1 MRKFSAFGHRV
12 ATLGQETGDG
22 KARPRYRAEMIRLA
36 IYDMDR
42 TITRLP
48 TFTGFLLHAAR
59 QRHPWRLLLL
69 PLVGVTLIAYG
80 LRLIDRARLKEWNQ
94 SILVGRSI
102 HPDALTPIAES
113 FAEKTLSS
121 NVLADARAR
130 IAADHAEGYRLV
142 MATASYK
149 LYAEAIARKLGFDA
163 TVATN
168 TLAGL
173 DTRIMAKIDGE
184 NCYGPAKLRMV
195 MAWMHDEDINR
206 EDAHIRFYSDHVSDA
221 PAMDWADEAFAV
233 NAHGPLR
240 KMARNKGWA
249 ILDWA

>member
-1 MRKFSAFGHRV
+1 
-12 ATLGQETGDG
+12 
-22 KARPRYRAEMIRLA
+22 MIRLA

-48 TFTGFLLHAAR
+48 TFTSFLLHAAR
-59 QRHPWRLLLL
+59 RRHPWRLLLL
-69 PLVGVTLIAYG
+69 PFVGGTVALYA
-80 LRLIDRARLKEWNQ
+80 LRVIDRARLKVWNQ
-94 SILVGRSI
+94 SLLVGSSI
-102 HPDALTPIAES
+102 HPDHLAPIAES
-113 FAEKTLSS
+113 FADKTERK
-121 NVLADARAR
+121 NVLTDARAR
-130 IAADHAEGYRLV
+130 IAADHAEGYQLI
-142 MATASYK
+142 MATASYR
-149 LYAEAIARKLGFDA
+149 LYAAAIARKLGFDA

-173 DTRIMAKIDGE
+173 DTHVMAKIDGE
-184 NCYGPAKLRMV
+184 NCYGPAKLRMIT
-195 MAWMHDEDINR
+195 AWMHDAGIAR

-240 KMARNKGWA
+240 RLARSRGWA

>member
-1 MRKFSAFGHRV
+1 MRKIGALTHRRKTWAKKQ
-12 ATLGQETGDG
+12 AT
-22 KARPRYRAEMIRLA
+22 ARLRGVKKTAMIRLA

-42 TITRLP
+42 TITRAP
-48 TFTGFLLHAAR
+48 TFTSFLLHAAR
-59 QRHPWRLLLL
+59 WRQPWRLMLL
-69 PLVGVTLIAYG
+69 PLVGVTVALYG
-80 LRLIDRARLKEWNQ
+80 MRLIDRAQLKVWNQ
-94 SILVGRSI
+94 SLLVGRSI
-102 HPDALTPIAES
+102 HPDDLAPIAES
-113 FAEKTLSS
+113 FAEKTLHR
-121 NVLADARAR
+121 NVLTDAKAQ
-130 IAADHAEGYRLV
+130 IAADHAEGYRLI
-142 MATASYK
+142 MATASYR

-195 MAWMHDEDINR
+195 TAWMHDAGIAR
-206 EDAHIRFYSDHVSDA
+206 EGAHIRFYSDHVSDA

-240 KMARNKGWA
+240 KLAKSRGWA
-249 ILDWA
+249 ILDWD

>member
-1 MRKFSAFGHRV
+1 
-12 ATLGQETGDG
+12 
-22 KARPRYRAEMIRLA
+22 MIRLA

-48 TFTGFLLHAAR
+48 TFISFLLHAAQRR
-59 QRHPWRLLLL
+59 QQWRLLLL
-69 PLVGVTLIAYG
+69 PLVGVTLLIYAM
-80 LRLIDRARLKEWNQ
+80 RLIDRATLKVWNQ
-94 SILVGRSI
+94 SLLVGKSI
-102 HPDALTPIAES
+102 HPGDLAPIVDS
-113 FAEKTLSS
+113 FAQKTVAKNLL
-121 NVLADARAR
+121 VDARAR
-130 IAADHAEGYRLV
+130 LATDKAEGYQLI
-142 MATASYK
+142 MATASYR
-149 LYAEAIARKLGFDA
+149 LYAEAIGKALGFDA

-195 MAWMHDEDINR
+195 TAWMHDNGIAR
-206 EDAHIRFYSDHVSDA
+206 EGAHIRFYSDHVSDA
-221 PAMDWADEAFAV
+221 PAMAWADEAFAV

-240 KMARNKGWA
+240 KLARQRGWA

>member
-1 MRKFSAFGHRV
+1 
-12 ATLGQETGDG
+12 
-22 KARPRYRAEMIRLA
+22 MIRLA

-48 TFTGFLLHAAR
+48 TFTSFLLHAAR
-59 QRHPWRLLLL
+59 KRHPWRLLLL
-69 PLVGVTLIAYG
+69 PLVGLTVLLYAV
-80 LRLIDRARLKEWNQ
+80 RLIDRARLKVWNQ
-94 SILVGRSI
+94 TLLVGRSI
-102 HPDALTPIAES
+102 HPEELGPIAES
-113 FAEKTLSS
+113 FAEKTLRN
-121 NVLADARAR
+121 NVMTDAKAR
-130 IAADHAEGYRLV
+130 IADDLAQGYKLI
-142 MATASYK
+142 MATASYR
-149 LYAEAIARKLGFDA
+149 LYVEAIARRLGFDV

-195 MAWMHDEDINR
+195 TAWMHDAGIAR
-206 EDAHIRFYSDHVSDA
+206 KDAYIRFYSDHVSDA

-240 KMARNKGWA
+240 RLARSRGWS
-249 ILDWA
+249 ILDWD

>member
-1 MRKFSAFGHRV
+1 
-12 ATLGQETGDG
+12 
-22 KARPRYRAEMIRLA
+22 MIRLA

-48 TFTGFLLHAAR
+48 TFTSFLIHAAR
-59 QRHPWRLLLL
+59 RRHPWRLLLV
-69 PLVGVTLIAYG
+69 PFVGATVLLYAV
-80 LRLIDRARLKEWNQ
+80 RLIDRARLKVWNQ
-94 SILVGRSI
+94 TLLVGSSI
-102 HPDALTPIAES
+102 HPEELGPIAES
-113 FAEKTLSS
+113 FAEKTLRG
-121 NVLADARAR
+121 NVLHDAKAR
-130 IAADHAEGYRLV
+130 IAADKAEGYQLI
-142 MATASYK
+142 MATASYR

-173 DTRIMAKIDGE
+173 DTRVMAKIDGE

-195 MAWMHDEDINR
+195 TAWMHDAGIAR
-206 EDAHIRFYSDHVSDA
+206 KGTHIRFYSDHVSDS
-221 PAMDWADEAFAV
+221 PAMAWADEAFAV

-240 KMARNKGWA
+240 RLAKQKGWA

>member
-1 MRKFSAFGHRV
+1 M
-12 ATLGQETGDG
+12 
-22 KARPRYRAEMIRLA
+22 
-36 IYDMDR
+36 
-42 TITRLP
+42 
-48 TFTGFLLHAAR
+48 
-59 QRHPWRLLLL
+59 
-69 PLVGVTLIAYG
+69 PLVGLTLLAYA

-94 SILVGRSI
+94 SLLVGRSI
-102 HPDALTPIAES
+102 HPDALGPIADS
-113 FAEKTLSS
+113 FAEKTALK
-121 NVLADARAR
+121 NTLPGARER
-130 IAADHAEGYRLV
+130 IAADHAAGYRLI

-149 LYAEAIARKLGFDA
+149 LYAEAIAHKLGFDA

-195 MAWMHDEDINR
+195 TAWMHDEGIDR
-206 EDAHIRFYSDHVSDA
+206 ADAHIRFYSDHVSDS

-240 KMARNKGWA
+240 RMAKRKGWT
-249 ILDWA
+249 ILDWV

>member
-1 MRKFSAFGHRV
+1 
-12 ATLGQETGDG
+12 
-22 KARPRYRAEMIRLA
+22 MIRLA

-42 TITRLP
+42 TITRAP
-48 TFTGFLLHAAR
+48 TFVAFLLHAAR
-59 QRHPWRLLLL
+59 RRQPWRLLLL
-69 PLVGVTLIAYG
+69 PFVGLTVVLYG
-80 LRLIDRARLKEWNQ
+80 LRLIDRARLKVWNQ
-94 SILVGRSI
+94 SLLVGPAI
-102 HPDALTPIAES
+102 HPADLAPIAES
-113 FAEKTLSS
+113 FAETTLRR
-121 NVLADARAR
+121 NVLTDARAR
-130 IAADHAEGYRLV
+130 IAADHAEGYQLI
-142 MATASYK
+142 MATASYR

-195 MAWMHDEDINR
+195 TAWMHDAGIAR

-240 KMARNKGWA
+240 KLAKSRGWT
-249 ILDWA
+249 ILDWV

>member
-1 MRKFSAFGHRV
+1 MRKFSAFGHMSM
-12 ATLGQETGDG
+12 TLGQETGDG
-22 KARPRYRAEMIRLA
+22 KARPRYRADMIRLA

-59 QRHPWRLLLL
+59 RRHPWRLLLL
-69 PLVGVTLIAYG
+69 PLVGLTLIAYA

-94 SILVGRSI
+94 SLLVGRSI
-102 HPDALTPIAES
+102 HPDELGPIAES
-113 FAEKTLSS
+113 FAEKTLAG
-121 NVLADARAR
+121 NVLSDARAR
-130 IAADHAEGYRLV
+130 IAADHSEGYRLV

-195 MAWMHDEDINR
+195 TAWMHDQGIKR
-206 EDAHIRFYSDHVSDA
+206 EDAHIRFYSDHVSDS
-221 PAMDWADEAFAV
+221 PAMAWADEAFAV

-240 KMARNKGWA
+240 RLASNKGWA